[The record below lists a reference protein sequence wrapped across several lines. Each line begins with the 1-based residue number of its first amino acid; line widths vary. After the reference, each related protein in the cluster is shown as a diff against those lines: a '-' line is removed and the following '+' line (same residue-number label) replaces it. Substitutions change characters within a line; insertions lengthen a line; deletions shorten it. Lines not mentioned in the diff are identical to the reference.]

1 MRGTDAKPGRHFA
14 VARLA
19 AAALLAAAPQA
30 VLGHGFGQR
39 YDLPV
44 PLWLYLTGAGAAVG
58 VSFLLLAIFASER
71 RERRGYFRLN
81 LLRWRVARA
90 ISHRYVRRLVRAIAL
105 ALFVIVVSA
114 GLIGVQSPFRNIAPI
129 AVWAIWWVGVPYVS
143 VLLGN
148 VWALLNPI
156 DTIFAGVEKALAR
169 LTRRSVVS
177 PTLRYPAWLGIWPA
191 VLLFLVFAW
200 AELVWEH
207 NDVPANV
214 AAATLAYCAIAWTG
228 MLLFGRETWLARG
241 EAFSIVFGLLARF
254 SPTEVRVLDA
264 KVCVACP
271 VGNCRSA
278 SGCVDCYACFRRA
291 RPGAREWNLRPYAV
305 GLLTDDPVH
314 VSTMVLVIVML
325 ATVTFDGFIETPLW
339 AGIVVHA
346 SEWIAVDTP
355 SGLSDAARDV
365 LYTLALVGFA
375 AIFLGIYLG
384 FCAAIARLVARS
396 PTAVRAS
403 PAYGAGTIARFFV
416 LTLLPIAIAYHMA
429 HYLSFLLMAGQY
441 MIPLASDP
449 FGFGWDLFG
458 TSRYFIR
465 IAIVD
470 ARFVWYASI
479 IAIVAG
485 HVAAVYLAHAMAV
498 RVFKDRRTAMLSQYP
513 MLALM
518 IGYTMVSLWI
528 IAQPIVSSRF
538 G

>member
-1 MRGTDAKPGRHFA
+1 MRGIDAKPRRHFA
-14 VARLA
+14 IARFA
-19 AAALLAAAPQA
+19 AAALPAAAPQV

-58 VSFLLLAIFASER
+58 VSFVLLAIFASETG
-71 RERRGYFRLN
+71 EPRGYFRLN

-90 ISHRYVRRLVRAIAL
+90 VSHRYVLRLVRSIAL
-105 ALFVIVVSA
+105 ALFVVVVSA
-114 GLIGVQSPFRNIAPI
+114 GFAGVQSPFKNIAPI

-156 DTIFAGVEKALAR
+156 DTIFAGVEKAIAR
-169 LTRRSVVS
+169 LTYPSAIS
-177 PTLRYPAWLGIWPA
+177 PPLGYPAWLGIWPA
-191 VLLFLVFAW
+191 VVLFLAFAW

-207 NDVPANV
+207 SDAPANV
-214 AAATLAYCAIAWTG
+214 AAAILAYCAIAWAG
-228 MLLFGRETWLARG
+228 MLLFGRERWLTRG
-241 EAFSIVFGLLARF
+241 ETFSIVFGLLARF
-254 SPTEVRVLDA
+254 SPTEIRVLDA
-264 KVCVACP
+264 KVCAACP
-271 VGNCRSA
+271 VGSCRSA

-291 RPGAREWNLRPYAV
+291 RPDAREWNLRPYAV
-305 GLLTDDPVH
+305 GLLTDEPVH
-314 VSTMVLVIVML
+314 VSTMVLVILML

-339 AGIVVHA
+339 AGIVAHVT
-346 SEWIAVDTP
+346 EWIAADTP
-355 SGLSDAARDV
+355 PALSDGARDV
-365 LYTLALVGFA
+365 LYTLALVAFA
-375 AIFLGIYLG
+375 AIFLCIYLA
-384 FCAAIARLVARS
+384 FCTAMARLVARS
-396 PTAVRAS
+396 PETPPRS
-403 PAYGAGTIARFFV
+403 RAYGAGTIARLFV
-416 LTLLPIAIAYHMA
+416 LTLLPIAIAYHLA

-470 ARFVWYASI
+470 ARFVWYASV
-479 IAIVAG
+479 IAIVTG
-485 HVAAVYLAHAMAV
+485 HIAAVHLAHAMAV

-513 MLALM
+513 LLALM